1 MPANDPFQ
9 QDRQK
14 EFQARITALLLGEY
28 NGSVAAELCEAIDA
42 DPVLI
47 KLRDRLEKT
56 IGLLGETTQPAES
69 LPLDEDRRAA
79 LLAQFKTP
87 VPETTADEA
96 VPEQQDLKPEPG
108 RPTPIRQFLKWAR
121 PIGLAASLIG
131 LLTVAAVSF
140 LTFTGPERATVQV
153 RSGLRFAEEIDRE
166 SVEVEKGW
174 AEALPMKSETLDTD
188 SFKGFEFDSFS
199 VNEDTESGTINVKS
213 IGNRDSTT
221 QPNPH
226 YLTGS
231 VKPAGMATGKSK
243 PALAESVS
251 FGVSPLSIED
261 LASVDLQFPDPGP
274 FVPQAQS
281 VDPGVIGV
289 PLSEILN
296 LRRTKQSISI
306 EGKKTAEVPA
316 LPGDLPLMG
325 RLFRSEGKRIARQSK
340 ESVSDVVTVEAE
352 FAKRLRNQVGAGG
365 VLQSDQVKAAE
376 EEALR
381 RQETTV
387 VLKQNL
393 AKAKGFEND
402 GDHEA
407 AATLYEESTRLVDR
421 LGGVNVEAEYRA
433 AIAGLANSR
442 YAISKAMFEQRKFPE
457 AVDQMDQL
465 LKFDPKSQTGAQ
477 YKDYVNQTAAKH
489 VGRSV
494 SEETPDKIPASLANK
509 KEVAGIIQDGKF
521 LYEMRLLGE
530 AKKKL
535 RQAIELDPAAKSA
548 YYYLSLV
555 QEAEYGDEVRK
566 RDAMQ
571 KERLVEVA
579 RSWNEGLPL
588 KSEALP
594 TPNPYFRTNK
604 VNTSS
609 RRRSEL
615 LRKLNTITLNDL
627 SSDDLTLGEVVS
639 KLDEEVRKQDPE
651 GKGVNFII
659 NPFLDELSPTPG
671 EDKSLDAFGQ
681 PITID
686 DAAQAND
693 LKNVKIK
700 IDSPL
705 RDLPLIDA
713 LDAIAKTADT
723 PIKFTVEDYAVVFG
737 RDNKPVPP
745 LERRVFKVDPTTFI
759 KGLESVAGLDIAQFA
774 AGGGDG
780 SGSGFTIPRVSVT
793 DNGRATNGIGGI
805 RFVTQTNSVADS
817 TRLVRQFFAA
827 SGVTFTNGTQVFF
840 NDRNGV
846 LMVKATP
853 QDFEIIQNAVEILSP
868 PKPKAPEPKPEPE
881 PAPPAKPAPTP
892 RAKPNPEVQAKD
904 NPFSNF
910 SLNVSDVSFKL
921 AAASLEKG
929 ALPDPATIRSEE
941 FVNAFDYRDPAPT
954 GDAKLA
960 FAFEQARDPFAHN
973 RNLMRFA
980 VQTAAFGREPGRP
993 LNLVVLLD
1001 NSGSMERPDR
1011 VAIVREALRVLSGQL
1026 TAADCVSVVAF
1037 ARTPRLCVD
1046 GLPGNQ
1052 SEVLLS
1058 RVLDLNPQGGTNLE
1072 AALNAAY
1079 ATAQKHFRENGNN
1092 RVILFTDGA
1101 ANLGDIKPEALKQ
1114 KVESFRAKGVALDC
1128 FGIGWDGY
1136 NDDLMETLSRN
1147 GDGRY
1152 GFLNHPAKVAVEF
1165 ADQLA
1170 GSLRVAASNVK
1181 AQIEFN
1187 PARVVSWRQI
1197 GYEKHQL
1204 KKEQF
1209 RDNKVDAAE
1218 IGAAESGTA
1227 LYSIQADPKGSGP
1240 IGVARIRFMNPATG
1254 RYEEQSWPLAYNR
1267 NSPTLDQ
1274 AAPSIRLAACAA
1286 AFAEWLARSPYAA
1299 EVTPDALLGYLNEA
1313 VKNYALDAR
1322 PRQLQSM
1329 IQHARLT
1336 GGQ

>member
-28 NGSVAAELCEAIDA
+28 NGSVAAELCEAIDV

-213 IGNRDSTT
+213 IGNRDITT

-231 VKPAGMATGKSK
+231 VKPAGAETDGHFGRFKS
-243 PALAESVS
+243 
-251 FGVSPLSIED
+251 D
-261 LASVDLQFPDPGP
+261 LAAPGAFTGATRSADWDFERSHQLAANSPKPEPTPPTIGIELRGMQSLHERLEWEAKPETGSAAKLVNDLDLVLDNQEIAPGLITFQTNDFFVSGNGATASITVIRTNGSVGP
-274 FVPQAQS
+274 V
-281 VDPGVIGV
+281 VVEYETD
-289 PLSEILN
+289 SESRI
-296 LRRTKQSISI
+296 
-306 EGKKTAEVPA
+306 PA
-316 LPGDLPLMG
+316 RGDLPLAG
-325 RLFRSEGKRIARQSK
+325 RLFKS
-340 ESVSDVVTVEAE
+340 
-352 FAKRLRNQVGAGG
+352 
-365 VLQSDQVKAAE
+365 
-376 EEALR
+376 
-381 RQETTV
+381 
-387 VLKQNL
+387 
-393 AKAKGFEND
+393 
-402 GDHEA
+402 
-407 AATLYEESTRLVDR
+407 
-421 LGGVNVEAEYRA
+421 RA
-433 AIAGLANSR
+433 QKSPANSE
-442 YAISKAMFEQRKFPE
+442 K
-457 AVDQMDQL
+457 
-465 LKFDPKSQTGAQ
+465 
-477 YKDYVNQTAAKH
+477 
-489 VGRSV
+489 
-494 SEETPDKIPASLANK
+494 
-509 KEVAGIIQDGKF
+509 
-521 LYEMRLLGE
+521 
-530 AKKKL
+530 
-535 RQAIELDPAAKSA
+535 
-548 YYYLSLV
+548 
-555 QEAEYGDEVRK
+555 
-566 RDAMQ
+566 
-571 KERLVEVA
+571 
-579 RSWNEGLPL
+579 
-588 KSEALP
+588 
-594 TPNPYFRTNK
+594 NP
-604 VNTSS
+604 
-609 RRRSEL
+609 
-615 LRKLNTITLNDL
+615 
-627 SSDDLTLGEVVS
+627 
-639 KLDEEVRKQDPE
+639 
-651 GKGVNFII
+651 
-659 NPFLDELSPTPG
+659 
-671 EDKSLDAFGQ
+671 
-681 PITID
+681 
-686 DAAQAND
+686 
-693 LKNVKIK
+693 
-700 IDSPL
+700 
-705 RDLPLIDA
+705 
-713 LDAIAKTADT
+713 
-723 PIKFTVEDYAVVFG
+723 
-737 RDNKPVPP
+737 
-745 LERRVFKVDPTTFI
+745 
-759 KGLESVAGLDIAQFA
+759 
-774 AGGGDG
+774 
-780 SGSGFTIPRVSVT
+780 
-793 DNGRATNGIGGI
+793 
-805 RFVTQTNSVADS
+805 
-817 TRLVRQFFAA
+817 
-827 SGVTFTNGTQVFF
+827 
-840 NDRNGV
+840 
-846 LMVKATP
+846 
-853 QDFEIIQNAVEILSP
+853 
-868 PKPKAPEPKPEPE
+868 
-881 PAPPAKPAPTP
+881 PAPPAKPEPTP

-1026 TAADCVSVVAF
+1026 TEADRVSVVAF

-1152 GFLNHPAKVAVEF
+1152 GFLNDPAKVAVEF

>member
-14 EFQARITALLLGEY
+14 EFQARITALLLGEHE
-28 NGSVAAELCEAIDA
+28 GSVAAELHEAIDA
-42 DPVLI
+42 DPELI
-47 KLRDRLEKT
+47 KLRNRLEKT
-56 IGLLGETTQPAES
+56 IGLLGETTRPAEA
-69 LPLDEDRRAA
+69 LPLDEDHRAA
-79 LLAQFKTP
+79 LFEQFKQP
-87 VPETTADEA
+87 IPESTTTDAPAES
-96 VPEQQDLKPEPG
+96 PGKTETPG
-108 RPTPIRQFLKWAR
+108 RPSSRVRLPTWIR

-131 LLTVAAVSF
+131 LLTVVAISF
-140 LTFTGPERATVQV
+140 VTVTRHERATVQV
-153 RSGLRFAEEIDRE
+153 MTELTVAEEMDRE
-166 SVEVEKGW
+166 SVEIEKGW

-188 SFKGFEFDSFS
+188 SFMGFEFDSFS

-213 IGNRDSTT
+213 IDDRDSTT

-231 VKPAGMATGKSK
+231 VKPAGAETGKSK

-251 FGVSPLSIED
+251 FGVSPLLLIED
-261 LASVDLQFPDPGP
+261 LESVDLRMDDPGP
-274 FVPQAQS
+274 FVPQSQAVAS
-281 VDPGVIGV
+281 GEPGV
-289 PLSEILN
+289 PLSEIIRN
-296 LRRTKQSISI
+296 LRRPKQSIHRSTTGANFRDMAPEVSKFNLNYLNFQTNDSFGLANDGLASI
-306 EGKKTAEVPA
+306 NVIRTNGSVGPA
-316 LPGDLPLMG
+316 AAQFDTDGGRTISGGVVRRIGGPVGLVSVDVETRNHTSEDQGSAQQDKLPLVGDLPLTG
-325 RLFRSEGKRIARQSK
+325 RMFRSGEKPIARQSK
-340 ESVSDVVTVEAE
+340 EFLFDTVTVEAE
-352 FAKRLRNQVGAGG
+352 FANVTQQDNRGIGFDWELE
-365 VLQSDQVKAAE
+365 DM
-376 EEALR
+376 
-381 RQETTV
+381 V
-387 VLKQNL
+387 V
-393 AKAKGFEND
+393 D
-402 GDHEA
+402 
-407 AATLYEESTRLVDR
+407 
-421 LGGVNVEAEYRA
+421 
-433 AIAGLANSR
+433 
-442 YAISKAMFEQRKFPE
+442 
-457 AVDQMDQL
+457 
-465 LKFDPKSQTGAQ
+465 
-477 YKDYVNQTAAKH
+477 
-489 VGRSV
+489 
-494 SEETPDKIPASLANK
+494 
-509 KEVAGIIQDGKF
+509 
-521 LYEMRLLGE
+521 
-530 AKKKL
+530 
-535 RQAIELDPAAKSA
+535 
-548 YYYLSLV
+548 
-555 QEAEYGDEVRK
+555 
-566 RDAMQ
+566 
-571 KERLVEVA
+571 
-579 RSWNEGLPL
+579 
-588 KSEALP
+588 
-594 TPNPYFRTNK
+594 
-604 VNTSS
+604 
-609 RRRSEL
+609 
-615 LRKLNTITLNDL
+615 
-627 SSDDLTLGEVVS
+627 DDLA
-639 KLDEEVRKQDPE
+639 
-651 GKGVNFII
+651 
-659 NPFLDELSPTPG
+659 TPG
-671 EDKSLDAFGQ
+671 GIQASFAGQ
-681 PITID
+681 PSQNT
-686 DAAQAND
+686 
-693 LKNVKIK
+693 
-700 IDSPL
+700 
-705 RDLPLIDA
+705 
-713 LDAIAKTADT
+713 
-723 PIKFTVEDYAVVFG
+723 
-737 RDNKPVPP
+737 KPVPP
-745 LERRVFKVDPTTFI
+745 METRTFKVDPNTFI
-759 KGLESVAGLDIAQFA
+759 KGLEGVVGLDIAQLTDGRQA
-774 AGGGDG
+774 GQGGGG
-780 SGSGFTIPRVSVT
+780 RGFNIPRVSVT
-793 DNGRATNGIGGI
+793 DNGRATNGSGGI
-805 RFVTQTNSVADS
+805 RFMTQTNSVADS

-827 SGVTFTNGTQVFF
+827 SEVTFTNGTQVFF

-846 LMVKATP
+846 IMVRATP
-853 QDFEIIQNAVEILSP
+853 QDLEIIQNAVEILSP
-868 PKPKAPEPKPEPE
+868 PKPKAPEPKPEPA
-881 PAPPAKPAPTP
+881 APPTKPAPTP

-904 NPFSNF
+904 NPFSTF

-929 ALPDPATIRSEE
+929 SLPDPATIRSEE

-980 VQTAAFGREPGRP
+980 VQTAALGREPGRP

-1011 VAIVREALRVLSGQL
+1011 VAIVREALRVLSAQL
-1026 TAADCVSVVAF
+1026 TEADRVSVVAF

-1101 ANLGDIKPEALKQ
+1101 ANLGDINPEALKQ

-1152 GFLNHPAKVAVEF
+1152 GFLNHPAKVAIEF

-1187 PARVVSWRQI
+1187 PKRVISWRQI

-1227 LYSIQADPKGSGP
+1227 LYSIQADPEGSGP

-1254 RYEEQSWPLAYNR
+1254 RYEEQSWPLAYDR

-1274 AAPSIRLAACAA
+1274 AAPSMRLAACAA

-1313 VKNYALDAR
+1313 VENYALDAR

-1329 IQHARLT
+1329 IQHARLM